1 MPPLPASS
9 CTGHVRA
16 CTNHQWRQRLLD
28 VTRRCHLLRQRARL
42 HQQPW
47 RRHLLNV
54 TRPPPRL
61 PSSPHRRCSS
71 FPRAAMALL
80 FIVPP
85 VESSRVERQLV
96 KRSFAHD
103 GFGLGFELGTQAQ
116 AYEEKP
122 KFMKVLIALGLPID
136 ILWTGLDEDEAY

>member
-1 MPPLPASS
+1 MCAPAP
-9 CTGHVRA
+9 A
-16 CTNHQWRQRLLD
+16 TNGGSAFW
-28 VTRRCHLLRQRARL
+28 TSPGRCHLLRQRARL

-122 KFMKVLIALGLPID
+122 RFMKALIALGLSIN
-136 ILWTGLDEDEAY
+136 IIWIGLDEDGAYWWIWA